1 MRRAAKDGWTQRR
14 TFYEVSQLGAE
25 VLDLETNPS
34 VQRDLW

>member
-14 TFYEVSQLGAE
+14 IFHEVSQLGAE

-34 VQRDLW
+34 VQRHLW